1 MSQNDVCET
10 AWSADDGRLNVSHN
24 LFFPSFLYVCVA
36 SFSRMRD
43 HVVMLVCVVVFVYIV
58 SQEVNLIL
66 VTTFVLTSEDLK
78 SASHGKPDF
87 NKRSEVHEN
96 LYSTVPVK

>member
-24 LFFPSFLYVCVA
+24 LFFPSFLYVCLV
-36 SFSRMRD
+36 SCTCGQL
-43 HVVMLVCVVVFVYIV
+43 HVVMLVCVCMV

-78 SASHGKPDF
+78 
-87 NKRSEVHEN
+87 
-96 LYSTVPVK
+96 